1 MRLPTS
7 SASARIMTA
16 YRDPVLGTGMA
27 WKPPPY
33 RKPDY
38 NILFAVY
45 YVDGRAA
52 YISISPKKLAGGEHV
67 VPAIAREMQEKGEI
81 PPARL
86 RA

>member
-1 MRLPTS
+1 
-7 SASARIMTA
+7 
-16 YRDPVLGTGMA
+16 MA

-52 YISISPKKLAGGEHV
+52 YI
-67 VPAIAREMQEKGEI
+67 
-81 PPARL
+81 
-86 RA
+86 

>member
-1 MRLPTS
+1 
-7 SASARIMTA
+7 
-16 YRDPVLGTGMA
+16 MA

-52 YISISPKKLAGGEHV
+52 YIAISPKKLAGGNHG
-67 VPAIAREMQEKGEI
+67 VPAIARELQDKGEI
-81 PPARL
+81 PDGEIKCVKRV
-86 RA
+86 R

>member
-1 MRLPTS
+1 
-7 SASARIMTA
+7 
-16 YRDPVLGTGMA
+16 MA

-67 VPAIAREMQEKGEI
+67 VPAIARELQEKGVAPNRTI
-81 PPARL
+81 VQDAAPA
-86 RA
+86 A